1 MRFAFA
7 LFRYYPFGGLQGDT
21 LRIALEAIRRG
32 HDVTLFTTDWSGEPV
47 TAGLRLRLLPRRG
60 WSNHARI
67 RRFAEDFARAT
78 AAEPF
83 DLKVTFDRIPGGD
96 LYFAADN
103 CRAAKLASQHAS
115 LLSRLH
121 PRYRQILA
129 LERAVITDPGTHIAC
144 IAERQI
150 EEYKRFYQVPEERFS
165 LLPPGIDP
173 AFRAPDDREA
183 AAARL
188 RAEFG
193 WENDAL
199 VLIQVGLGERKG
211 TPTLLR
217 ALREV
222 KRRGTPRPLRTLFVG
237 PDHRGRMAA
246 LAVRFGLTAE
256 TRFAGPRHD
265 VPELLTGA
273 DLTLHPAHDEAAGNV
288 LPESIACGTPV
299 LAAAACG
306 FAPLVAHCGGE
317 LLPDSY
323 DWHDLARR
331 ILAFAAD
338 PETPRRRLA
347 ERADCRDFHR
357 RPTVFCDRMEE
368 LARRKAAR

>member
-32 HDVTLFTTDWSGEPV
+32 HEVTLFTTDWSGEAVPE
-47 TAGLRLRLLPRRG
+47 GLRLRLLPRRG

-83 DLKVTFDRIPGGD
+83 DLKVAFDRIPGGD

-103 CRAAKLASQHAS
+103 CRAAILAGQHAPW
-115 LLSRLH
+115 LLHLH

-129 LERAVITDPGTHIAC
+129 LERAVITDPATHIAC
-144 IAERQI
+144 ISERQI
-150 EEYKRFYQVPEERFS
+150 EEYGNCYHVPKERLS

-173 AFRAPDDREA
+173 AFCAPADRAA
-183 AAARL
+183 SAARL
-188 RAEFG
+188 HAAYG
-193 WENDAL
+193 WSGDTL
-199 VLIQVGLGERKG
+199 VLIQVGIGERKG

-222 KRRGTPRPLRTLFVG
+222 KRRGTPRPIRTLFVG
-237 PDHRGRMAA
+237 PDHRNRMAA
-246 LAVRFGLTAE
+246 LAFRYGLTAE

-265 VPELLTGA
+265 VPQLLAGA
-273 DLTLHPAHDEAAGNV
+273 DLALHPAHDEAAGNV

-323 DWHDLARR
+323 DWRDLADR

-338 PETPRRRLA
+338 PETPRRRLT

-357 RPTVFCDRMEE
+357 RPAVFCDRMEE